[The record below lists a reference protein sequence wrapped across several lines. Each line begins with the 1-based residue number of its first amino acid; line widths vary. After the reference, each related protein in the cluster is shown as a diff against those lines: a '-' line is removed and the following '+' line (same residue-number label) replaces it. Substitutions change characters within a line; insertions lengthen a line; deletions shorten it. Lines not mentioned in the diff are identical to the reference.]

1 MFDLQHWLDEYVSA
15 VDAAFGAR
23 IEFIG
28 LQGSYAR
35 GEQHEG
41 SDIDVV
47 LLLDELT
54 VDDLKLYREA
64 IANLPQRHLLCGF
77 VGGIEEL
84 KAWDRAYLFQFYHDT
99 KAIYGDLD
107 FLAPLITEA
116 DVKRAVHHAACNI
129 YHACA
134 HDFVHE
140 RSAELLKGLYKAA
153 VFALQAKYYVEH
165 GAYIS
170 RKKDLLAKLS
180 GADYEVLVT
189 GMALPHDDLEKA
201 VKILFDWADA
211 LIKEYKEE

>member
-47 LLLDELT
+47 LLLDELS
-54 VDDLKLYREA
+54 VEDLKLYREA

-84 KAWDRAYLFQFYHDT
+84 KAWDRADLFQFYHDT
-99 KAIYGDLD
+99 KAI
-107 FLAPLITEA
+107 
-116 DVKRAVHHAACNI
+116 C
-129 YHACA
+129 
-134 HDFVHE
+134 
-140 RSAELLKGLYKAA
+140 
-153 VFALQAKYYVEH
+153 
-165 GAYIS
+165 
-170 RKKDLLAKLS
+170 
-180 GADYEVLVT
+180 
-189 GMALPHDDLEKA
+189 
-201 VKILFDWADA
+201 
-211 LIKEYKEE
+211 